1 MVWFAEKPQS
11 IKCTKQK
18 SVLMICH
25 SLKKHTM
32 RPLEVLLQHKGIVK
46 LEAIIDKVNK
56 IFTNEDELRHIDDNR
71 YMLSKGQSGTRI
83 ILLLL
88 TSCAVLIGM
97 ALLVIGLI
105 MFKANAGSFGVYVYD
120 QKNQYNTP
128 INMNLNL
135 VYYLGAHSFFIDLGN
150 YVF

>member
-1 MVWFAEKPQS
+1 MLFAEKPQS

-18 SVLMICH
+18 SVLIICH

-71 YMLSKGQSGTRI
+71 YMLSKKQSGTRI

-105 MFKANAGSFGVYVYD
+105 MFKANTGSFGVYVYD
-120 QKNQYNTP
+120 QENQYNNP

>member
-1 MVWFAEKPQS
+1 MWFAEKPQS

-18 SVLMICH
+18 SVLIICH

-120 QKNQYNTP
+120 QENQYNNP